1 MIEGFLHFVQNYI
14 ITFLLILTVLV
25 FVHELGH
32 YLVARWNGVGVDVF
46 SIGFGPEL
54 IGWTSKSGTR
64 WRLSAIPLGGY
75 VKMFGMD
82 DIADMQVAERS
93 LTEEEHKK
101 AFFTKRVGQRA
112 AIVAA
117 GPIANFL
124 FAIVVMAGLFMFYGQ
139 TRIPPVVQDV
149 IPESAAAEAGLQPGD
164 RILSANGQHLE
175 SFKDLQQFIML
186 HLEDPVI
193 LGVERHGMAL
203 EFTMRPRIVE
213 RADFTGTIRKTPI
226 LGVIAD
232 TSQSEKIRY
241 GVTGAVWAAM
251 KETVSLVQAT
261 YLALGQIVVGKR
273 DSSEVTGIIRIAEG
287 TGQIA
292 QLGWVSI
299 ISYTSLLSIN
309 LGLINL
315 LPIPLLDG
323 GHLVFFGIEAIRR
336 KPLGEKAQEYSFRI
350 GLFLL
355 LAVMLFATWNDLVA
369 LKIWDFLKTL
379 VS

>member
-139 TRIPPVVQDV
+139 TRIPPIVQDV

-213 RADFTGTIRKTPI
+213 RADFTGTVRKTPI

>member
-139 TRIPPVVQDV
+139 TRIPPIVQDV

>member
-213 RADFTGTIRKTPI
+213 RADFTGTVRKTPI